1 MKVER
6 TIDIDAPREEVWKTL
21 MDPQSLGDWVSI
33 HKSVKD
39 APDGQLRKGSEMT
52 QCLHMAGTNFNV
64 HWKVKEADRPN
75 RAVWEGRGPM
85 RTKAGVE
92 YELEDHGDGKTR
104 FRYMN
109 EFKSPGGPL
118 GGIVDRITGGTA
130 ERAAD
135 KTLQNLK
142 RLLEKR

>member
-6 TIDIDAPREEVWKTL
+6 TIEIDAPPEEVWEKL
-21 MDPQSLGDWVSI
+21 MDPNCLEDWVSI
-33 HKSVKD
+33 HKKLVD
-39 APDGQLRKGSEMT
+39 APDGQLRKGSELT
-52 QCLHMAGTNFNV
+52 QCLHLAGTNFNV

-75 RAVWEGRGPM
+75 HAMWEGRGPV
-85 RTKAGVE
+85 RSKASVK
-92 YELEDHGDGKTR
+92 YDLEENGNGGTR

-109 EFKSPGGPL
+109 EFKSPGGPF

-142 RLLEKR
+142 QLLEKR